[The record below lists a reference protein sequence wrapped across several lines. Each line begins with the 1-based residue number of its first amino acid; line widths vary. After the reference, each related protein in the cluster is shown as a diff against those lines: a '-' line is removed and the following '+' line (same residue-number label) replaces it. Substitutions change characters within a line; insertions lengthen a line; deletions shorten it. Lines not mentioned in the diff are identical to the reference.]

1 MLENILRQI
10 CNEMSGILTMEQSE
24 KLKNVLFINFHGKVI
39 AEDKCEI
46 IPSETNSDAEKI
58 KLFWASKKVSG
69 RADSTLKQYINE
81 IRSCQG
87 TIGKSFNDI
96 TTMDLRWY
104 LGIAKEKRGNKMSTI
119 QSKIRYLNS
128 FFSFLLDEG
137 LIKENP
143 VARIEKPKTE
153 KVIKK
158 AFSPDDMEAIR
169 KCCTHIR
176 DRAMIEFMYSTGL
189 RVSELVSL
197 NVGDIDMYKKE
208 FTVKGKGNKER
219 TVYFSPAARFYLRD
233 YFVWRMK
240 SEGVTMEQLKN
251 EPLFVKKRSPR
262 NRILKAGV
270 ELLCRNIGG
279 KCGIQNVHPHRFRRT
294 FATNMAARGM
304 KLQELAKLMGHSEI
318 GTTMIYCDISQD
330 SIKNS
335 YGEYC
340 A

>member
-10 CNEMSGILTMEQSE
+10 CNEMSDILTLEQSE

-39 AEDKCEI
+39 SEDKYEI
-46 IPSETNSDAEKI
+46 IPSEADSDSEKI

-81 IRSCQG
+81 IRSCQNA
-87 TIGKSFNDI
+87 IGKKLNEI
-96 TTMDLRWY
+96 TAMDLRWY
-104 LGIAKEKRGNKMSTI
+104 LGVAKEKRGNKMSTI

-143 VARIEKPKTE
+143 VSRIEKPKTE
-153 KVIKK
+153 KIIKK
-158 AFSPDDMEAIR
+158 AFSADDIEAIR
-169 KCCTHIR
+169 KSCTHIR
-176 DRAMIEFMYSTGL
+176 DRAMVEFLYSTGL

-197 NVGDIDMYKKE
+197 NVGDIDMYRKE
-208 FTVKGKGNKER
+208 FVVNGKGNKER
-219 TVYFSPAARFYLRD
+219 TVYFSPAARFYLKD
-233 YFVWRMK
+233 YFAWLMDLK
-240 SEGVTMEQLKN
+240 GMTMDELKDT
-251 EPLFVKKRSPR
+251 PLFVKKRGCHDRMFKS
-262 NRILKAGV
+262 GV
-270 ELLCRNIGG
+270 ESICRKIGE
-279 KCGIQNVHPHRFRRT
+279 KCGVKNVHPHRFRRT

-318 GTTMIYCDISQD
+318 GTTMIYCDISQN